1 MIHDRIEAFADAL
14 PRNGAIAGLDLGD
27 KTIGV
32 AVSDA
37 FMSVATP
44 LETIRRT
51 KFTADAAQLLDI
63 VKARDLVG
71 LVLGLPL
78 NMDGSEGPRCQSTR
92 AFARN
97 LARLTDVPI
106 GFWDER
112 LSTVAAER
120 VLLEADTSRKRRSQV
135 IDHVAAGY
143 ILQGVL
149 DRLGHLRSSG

>member
-1 MIHDRIEAFADAL
+1 MIHDDMIGFAETL
-14 PRNGAIAGLDLGD
+14 PRARAIAGLDLGD

-37 FMSVATP
+37 FLSVATP

-51 KFTADAAQLLDI
+51 KFTMDAARILDI
-63 VKARDLVG
+63 AKARDLGG
-71 LVLGLPL
+71 LVLGLPF
-78 NMDGSEGPRCQSTR
+78 NMDGSEGPRCQKTR

-97 LARLTDVPI
+97 LERLTDLPI

-120 VLLEADTSRKRRSQV
+120 VLIAADTSRKRRSQV
-135 IDHVAAGY
+135 IDHVAAGF

-149 DRLGHLRSSG
+149 DRMGHIRAEM

>member
-1 MIHDRIEAFADAL
+1 MIHEDITAFAAAL
-14 PRNGAIAGLDLGD
+14 PRGRAIAALDLGE

-32 AVSDA
+32 AVSDQ
-37 FMSVATP
+37 FLSVATP
-44 LETIRRT
+44 LETVRRT
-51 KFTADAAQLLDI
+51 KFNADATQLLDI
-63 VKARDLVG
+63 VKVRDIGG

-97 LARLTDVPI
+97 LSRLTDLPI
-106 GFWDER
+106 TFCDER

-120 VLLEADTSRKRRSQV
+120 ALIEADTSRKRRSQV

-149 DRLGHLRSSG
+149 DRLGHLRATL